1 MRTEPVRVAIDLET
15 TGLRPDQDAITEIG
29 AVKFAGPRILD
40 TFQSFVN
47 ISTTLPYRI
56 HRLTGI
62 TASDLRHAPP
72 LSALLGPLRAFIGS
86 APLVGHSVAFDAAF
100 LRRAGLGRRN
110 PLIDTYELASM
121 LLPDLPSYTLG
132 SVADALQVPSSI
144 HHRALADAD
153 LARAVFLALM
163 ERLSALD
170 TATIEELAALPVA
183 NGWSPAYLLRSE
195 ARAREEAIKSSPF
208 ASLLT
213 AAPTGRR
220 VEAGIHPALLTMAV
234 GLEPAPTP
242 AASVPAT
249 PLAAPDAG
257 DAGDVGEQ
265 RGALGDFMTEG
276 GALLLELER
285 KEDALVAALA
295 EVARGAALGR
305 QTLVAASDS
314 DEMKRIARSL
324 LPRAIV
330 QAGLEPAR
338 VTIAELDERSGYLCL
353 HRWLGV
359 ARDDLGA
366 TLSNEVTRGL
376 AKLTIWARET
386 HSGQRADLALTGGES
401 EAWARACGGDEFVE
415 AFAACPYRA
424 GGYCFVQRA
433 MQRASEAALVVTTHA
448 ALAARLT
455 GHDQAPPLAER
466 TILLDGRRFEDE
478 LRRQRTFTLEAARLF
493 NALDALE
500 ATRIGGGHA
509 GLLPFA
515 ASLIPAER
523 ASQAEEW
530 YRTVTRARE
539 AAGALFGAMRALLH
553 EGQERSGRGARREMV
568 AENGSLRVDSTVR
581 GSHGWQ
587 TLAYEWAQLSDAL
600 GAVCGATD
608 AAAQAIQVG
617 EDTLSPAA
625 FGAHGDLL
633 GLARRLRDL
642 RTRGSEVISGRLDES
657 GEQWACWLRA
667 PQPQQGQ
674 PVGADTHRRERHA
687 APNSGGDGP
696 EPAGDANGD
705 TPAERASDD
714 GEQLDTR
721 EALLAEA
728 LTLVAAPVQ
737 VGAALAPLWAEGRG
751 VAAVG
756 WSLSVGGDFDYIRT
770 ALGFPDS
777 ARALPLTPNYTGQTL
792 LCLPTDA
799 PEPAAQSYQAQFE
812 VLIVAL
818 ARALGGDVVAL
829 FPSHAALRA
838 AALGI
843 SRTLERDDILAL
855 AQGIDGSARQLW
867 QSFND
872 QPRTVLLG
880 AGTFWDGAEQRN
892 RPPACI
898 VVARTPFPPQS
909 DPLVAARASLW
920 PDQQAQFMT
929 PQAALKLR
937 QALGGLAWSHRRRNA
952 IVLYDKRLQTRSYG
966 ETILDALP
974 QCELYQAR
982 AADLAERITE
992 WTRAGD

>member
-1 MRTEPVRVAIDLET
+1 VRSEPVRVAIDLET

-29 AVKFAGPRILD
+29 AVKFVGPRILD

-47 ISTTLPYRI
+47 ISSALPYRI

-62 TASDLRHAPP
+62 TSSDLRHAPP

-100 LRRAGLGRRN
+100 LRRAGLAHRN

-121 LLPDLPSYTLG
+121 LLPDLPSYTLA

-153 LARAVFLALM
+153 LARAVFLTLM

-170 TATIEELAALPVA
+170 TPTIEELAALPVA
-183 NGWSPAYLLRSE
+183 NGWTPAYLLRSE
-195 ARAREEAIKSSPF
+195 ARAREEAVKSSPF

-213 AAPTGRR
+213 SASVGRR

-234 GLEPAPTP
+234 ALEPPPTP
-242 AASVPAT
+242 AANPSPA
-249 PLAAPDAG
+249 PIAAPDA
-257 DAGDVGEQ
+257 DEE
-265 RGALGDFMTEG
+265 RGALSDFMAEG
-276 GALLLELER
+276 GALLLEMER

-295 EVARGAALGR
+295 EVVRGAAQGR
-305 QTLVAASDS
+305 RTLVAASDS

-324 LPRAIV
+324 LPRAI
-330 QAGLEPAR
+330 AR
-338 VTIAELDERSGYLCL
+338 AALDPQRIPIAELEKRDGYLCL

-359 ARDDLGA
+359 TRDDLGA

-376 AKLTIWARET
+376 AKLTVWARET
-386 HSGQRADLALTGGES
+386 HIGQRADLALTGGES
-401 EAWARACGGDEFVE
+401 EAWARARGGSEFAE
-415 AFAACPYRA
+415 AFAECPYRA

-433 MQRASEAALVVTTHA
+433 TARANEASLVVTTHA
-448 ALAARLT
+448 ALAAQLT
-455 GHDQAPPLAER
+455 SHDQSLPPAER
-466 TILLDGRRFEDE
+466 VILLDGRQFEDE
-478 LRRQRTFTLEAARLF
+478 LRRQQTFTLDAARLF
-493 NALDALE
+493 SLLDTLE
-500 ATRIGGGHA
+500 ESRAGGGHA

-515 ASLIPAER
+515 ATLAPAPD
-523 ASQAEEW
+523 ATHAEQW
-530 YRTVTRARE
+530 YRAVMRARE
-539 AAGALFGAMRALLH
+539 AVGALFGAMRALLQ
-553 EGQERSGRGARREMV
+553 EGQERGGRGARREVV
-568 AENGSLRVDSTVR
+568 AENGSLRIDSSVR

-587 TLAYEWAQLSDAL
+587 ALAHEWARLSEAIS
-600 GAVCGATD
+600 AVCEAIDG
-608 AAAQAIQVG
+608 AAQVIQAS
-617 EDTLSPAA
+617 EDAQSPAA
-625 FGAHGDLL
+625 FGARGDLL

-642 RTRGSEVISGRLDES
+642 RARGGEFISGRYDES
-657 GEQWACWLRA
+657 SGQWACWLRA

-674 PVGADTHRRERHA
+674 PRGAGDHGRASQR
-687 APNSGGDGP
+687 SGGGSA
-696 EPAGDANGD
+696 EATGEANGE
-705 TPAERASDD
+705 TPEERAADE
-714 GEQLDTR
+714 GERLDAR

-728 LTLVAAPVQ
+728 LTLCAAPVQ
-737 VGAALAPLWAEGRG
+737 VGGALAPLWADGRG
-751 VAAVG
+751 VAALG
-756 WSLSVGGDFDYIRT
+756 WALSVGGDFDYIRA
-770 ALGFPDS
+770 ALGLPES
-777 ARALPLTPNYTGQTL
+777 ARALPLTPNYTSQTL
-792 LCLPTDA
+792 LCLPSDA

-812 VLIVAL
+812 ALVVAL
-818 ARALGGDVVAL
+818 ARALQGDVLAL

-867 QSFND
+867 QSFYA

-880 AGTFWDGAEQRN
+880 AGTFWDGAEQRH
-892 RPPACI
+892 RAPACI

-909 DPLVAARASLW
+909 DPLVAARANLW

-952 IVLYDKRLQTRSYG
+952 IVLYDKRLQTRGYG

-974 QCELYQAR
+974 QCELYQAP
-982 AADLAERITE
+982 AAELAERIAE
-992 WTRAGD
+992 WTRAEG

>member
-1 MRTEPVRVAIDLET
+1 MRPEPVRVAIDLET

-29 AVKFAGPRILD
+29 AVKFAGSRILD

-47 ISTTLPYRI
+47 ISSTLPYRI

-62 TASDLRHAPP
+62 ASSDLRHAPP
-72 LSALLGPLRAFIGS
+72 LSVLLGPLRAFIGS

-100 LRRAGLGRRN
+100 LRRAGLAHRN

-132 SVADALQVPSSI
+132 SVADALKVPSST

-153 LARAVFLALM
+153 LARAVFLTLM

-183 NGWSPAYLLRSE
+183 NGWTPAYLLRSE
-195 ARAREEAIKSSPF
+195 AHAREEAIKSSPF
-208 ASLLT
+208 ASLL
-213 AAPTGRR
+213 ASAGVGQRA
-220 VEAGIHPALLTMAV
+220 EAGIHPALLTMAV
-234 GLEPAPTP
+234 ALESSPTP
-242 AASVPAT
+242 AANPSPASTVAPAT
-249 PLAAPDAG
+249 SAEG
-257 DAGDVGEQ
+257 
-265 RGALGDFMTEG
+265 GALSKFMAEG

-285 KEDALVAALA
+285 KEEALVAELA
-295 EVARGAALGR
+295 EVARGAAQGHR
-305 QTLVAASDS
+305 TLVAASDS

-324 LPRAIV
+324 LPRAIA
-330 QAGLEPAR
+330 QAALDRQR
-338 VTIAELDERSGYLCL
+338 VPIAELDERDGYLCL

-376 AKLTIWARET
+376 AKLTVWARET

-401 EAWARACGGDEFVE
+401 EAWARARGGAEFAE
-415 AFAACPYRA
+415 AFAECPYRA

-433 MQRASEAALVVTTHA
+433 TQRANEAALVVTTHA
-448 ALAARLT
+448 ALAAQLT
-455 GHDQAPPLAER
+455 GRDQSLPPAER
-466 TILLDGRRFEDE
+466 VILLDGRQFEDE
-478 LRRQRTFTLEAARLF
+478 LRRQQTFTLDAARLF
-493 NALDALE
+493 NLLDTLE
-500 ATRIGGGHA
+500 ATRASDGHA

-515 ASLIPAER
+515 ASLAATPDA
-523 ASQAEEW
+523 AQAEEW
-530 YRTVTRARE
+530 YRAVMRARE
-539 AAGALFGAMRALLH
+539 ATGALFGAMRALLQ
-553 EGQERSGRGARREMV
+553 EGQERSGRGARRELV
-568 AENGSLRVDSTVR
+568 AENGSLRIESVVR

-587 TLAYEWAQLSDAL
+587 ALAHEWARLSEAIDAL
-600 GAVCGATD
+600 CGAID
-608 AAAQAIQVG
+608 AAALVIQAS
-617 EDTLSPAA
+617 EDALSPAA
-625 FGAHGDLL
+625 FGARGDLL

-642 RTRGSEVISGRLDES
+642 RTRGGEVISGRHDES
-657 GEQWACWLRA
+657 SGPWACWLRA

-674 PVGADTHRRERHA
+674 QNGAGDHRRDRRASHRSE
-687 APNSGGDGP
+687 
-696 EPAGDANGD
+696 GDATQATGDVNGD
-705 TPAERASDD
+705 TPEERAADE
-714 GEQLDTR
+714 GERLDAR
-721 EALLAEA
+721 EALLAEG
-728 LTLVAAPVQ
+728 LTLSAAPVQ
-737 VGAALAPLWAEGRG
+737 VGGALAPLWADGRG
-751 VAAVG
+751 VAALG
-756 WSLSVGGDFDYIRT
+756 WALSVGGDFDYIRA
-770 ALGFPDS
+770 ALGLPES
-777 ARALPLTPNYTGQTL
+777 TRALPLTPDYSSQTL

-799 PEPAAQSYQAQFE
+799 PEPAAQSYQTQFE
-812 VLIVAL
+812 ALIVAL
-818 ARALGGDVVAL
+818 ARALQGDVVAL

-867 QSFND
+867 QSFYA

-892 RPPACI
+892 RAPACI

-909 DPLVAARASLW
+909 DPLVAARASVW

-952 IVLYDKRLQTRSYG
+952 IVLYDKRLQTRGYG

-974 QCELYQAR
+974 QCELYQAP
-982 AADLAERITE
+982 AADLAERIAE
-992 WTRAGD
+992 WTRAEG

>member
-1 MRTEPVRVAIDLET
+1 VRSEPVRVAIDLET

-40 TFQSFVN
+40 TFQSFVS
-47 ISTTLPYRI
+47 ISSTLPYRI
-56 HRLTGI
+56 QRLTGI
-62 TASDLRHAPP
+62 TASDLRRAPP

-100 LRRAGLGRRN
+100 LRRAGLGRHN

-121 LLPDLPSYTLG
+121 LLPDLPSYTLA

-170 TATIEELAALPVA
+170 TVTIEELAALPVA

-195 ARAREEAIKSSPF
+195 AHAREEAIKSSPF
-208 ASLLT
+208 ASLLA
-213 AAPTGRR
+213 AAPAGRS

-234 GLEPAPTP
+234 GLEPSSAP
-242 AASVPAT
+242 AASLSAT
-249 PLAAPDAG
+249 PPTALDPG
-257 DAGDVGEQ
+257 DAGEEHSI
-265 RGALGDFMTEG
+265 LGDFMAEG

-295 EVARGAALGR
+295 EVARGVAPGR

-314 DEMKRIARSL
+314 DEMKRIARTL
-324 LPRAIV
+324 LPRAIAH
-330 QAGLEPAR
+330 AGLDPERIP
-338 VTIAELDERSGYLCL
+338 IAELDERSGYLCL
-353 HRWLGV
+353 HRWLGL

-376 AKLTIWARET
+376 AKLTVWARET
-386 HSGQRADLALTGGES
+386 QSGQRADLSLTGGES
-401 EAWARACGGDEFVE
+401 EAWARARGGDEFTE
-415 AFAACPYRA
+415 AFAECPYRA
-424 GGYCFVQRA
+424 DGYCFVQRA
-433 MQRASEAALVVTTHA
+433 TQRANDAALVVTTHA
-448 ALAARLT
+448 ALAASLT
-455 GHDQAPPLAER
+455 GHDQSPPLAER
-466 TILLDGRRFEDE
+466 VILLDGRRFEDD

-500 ATRIGGGHA
+500 VARVGGGHA

-515 ASLIPAER
+515 ASLAPAES
-523 ASQAEEW
+523 ASQSEEW
-530 YRTVTRARE
+530 YRTVTRARA

-553 EGQERSGRGARREMV
+553 EGQERSGRGARREV
-568 AENGSLRVDSTVR
+568 AVENGSLRIDSTVR

-587 TLAYEWAQLSDAL
+587 ALAHEWAQFRDAI
-600 GAVCGATD
+600 GAVCGAID
-608 AAAQAIQVG
+608 AAAQAIQMG
-617 EDTLSPAA
+617 EDARSPAA
-625 FGAHGDLL
+625 FGARGDLL

-642 RTRGSEVISGRLDES
+642 RTRGGEVISGRLDES

-674 PVGADTHRRERHA
+674 QVGVDTHRRDRRA
-687 APNSGGDGP
+687 AHPRSGDSS
-696 EPAGDANGD
+696 EPAGDTNGD
-705 TPAERASDD
+705 TPEEHAADD
-714 GEQLDTR
+714 GEQLDLR
-721 EALLAEA
+721 EAMLAEA

-737 VGAALAPLWAEGRG
+737 VGVALAPLWAEGRG
-751 VAAVG
+751 VAALG

-812 VLIVAL
+812 ALIVAL
-818 ARALGGDVVAL
+818 ARALDGDVVAL

-838 AALGI
+838 AAPGI

-880 AGTFWDGAEQRN
+880 AGVFWDGAEQRN

-966 ETILDALP
+966 ETILDTLP

-982 AADLAERITE
+982 AADLAERIAE
-992 WTRAGD
+992 WTRADD

>member
-1 MRTEPVRVAIDLET
+1 MRSEPVRIAIDLET

-47 ISTTLPYRI
+47 ITSALPYRI

-100 LRRAGLGRRN
+100 LRRAGLARRN
-110 PLIDTYELASM
+110 PLLDTYELASM
-121 LLPDLPSYTLG
+121 LLPDLPSYTLA
-132 SVADALQVPSSI
+132 SVADALKVPSSI

-208 ASLLT
+208 ASLLA

-234 GLEPAPTP
+234 GLEPAPAASAP
-242 AASVPAT
+242 AAA
-249 PLAAPDAG
+249 LAAPDAG
-257 DAGDVGEQ
+257 DAGEE
-265 RGALGDFMTEG
+265 RGALGDFMAEG

-295 EVARGAALGR
+295 EAARGVAPGR

-324 LPRAIV
+324 LPRAIA
-330 QAGLEPAR
+330 QAELEPER
-338 VTIAELDERSGYLCL
+338 ISIAELDERSGYLCL

-366 TLSNEVTRGL
+366 ALSNEVTRGL

-401 EAWARACGGDEFVE
+401 EAWARARGGDEFAE
-415 AFAACPYRA
+415 AFAECPYRA

-433 MQRASEAALVVTTHA
+433 TQRANDAALVVTTHA

-455 GHDQAPPLAER
+455 GHDQSAPLAER

-500 ATRIGGGHA
+500 TARVGGEHA

-515 ASLIPAER
+515 ASLAPVAS

-530 YRTVTRARE
+530 YRAVTRARE

-568 AENGSLRVDSTVR
+568 AENGSLRIDSTVR

-587 TLAYEWAQLSDAL
+587 ALAHEWAQFSDAI
-600 GAVCGATD
+600 GAVCGAID
-608 AAAQAIQVG
+608 AAARAIQVS
-617 EDTLSPAA
+617 EDAHSPAA
-625 FGAHGDLL
+625 FGARGDLL

-642 RTRGSEVISGRLDES
+642 RARGGEVISGRLDET

-674 PVGADTHRRERHA
+674 QVGADTHRRDRRA
-687 APNSGGDGP
+687 APRSSGDSS

-705 TPAERASDD
+705 MPEERAAED
-714 GEQLDTR
+714 GEQLDMR

-751 VAAVG
+751 MAALG
-756 WSLSVGGDFDYIRT
+756 WSLSVGGDVDYIRT
-770 ALGFPDS
+770 TLGFPDS

-812 VLIVAL
+812 ALIVAL
-818 ARALGGDVVAL
+818 ARALDGDVVAL

-952 IVLYDKRLQTRSYG
+952 IVLYDKRLQTRGYG

-982 AADLAERITE
+982 AADLAERIAE
-992 WTRAGD
+992 WTRDANN